1 MISDYYVDLVEEY
14 LGDLIEEVV
23 YKYYS
28 DKIDLELEY
37 ELLLSYIVQNLTDDE
52 KYGDVNNFRELL
64 RKLGR
69 RKGVAKLVISYLVSQ
84 YIEDNYSN
92 ERGEI

>member
-14 LGDLIEEVV
+14 LGDLIEEIV

-52 KYGDVNNFRELL
+52 KYGDVDNFRELL

-84 YIEDNYSN
+84 YIEDNYSS
-92 ERGEI
+92 EHGEI